1 MCVFPNLEILKGMA
15 RRQVRN
21 AFRLPRMRILEQYVP
36 PGALPGRPDPSDQPA
51 KPAAN
56 HRFMDSVNPFGGSM
70 SDFFSL

>member
-1 MCVFPNLEILKGMA
+1 MCVFPNLEKLEGMA

-36 PGALPGRPDPSDQPA
+36 PGALPGHPDPSDQPA

-56 HRFMDSVNPFGGSM
+56 HRFMDSLDPFWGSENE
-70 SDFFSL
+70 FFSF